1 MYKLFSPYHKNQKGE
16 GEGSL
21 IIVIL
26 IICALI
32 SAIFWFFKF
41 IRTTK
46 HDRQEKAIKLQIAKD
61 NEQRKLI
68 AEKKEPKG
76 YIYYYQPGITG
87 KEPYKIRRPY
97 FEE

>member
-1 MYKLFSPYHKNQKGE
+1 MLRLFLPYHKNQKGE

-41 IRTTK
+41 VRTSKLDKQQAAYKK
-46 HDRQEKAIKLQIAKD
+46 HMAEEEEK
-61 NEQRKLI
+61 RKL
-68 AEKKEPKG
+68 ALDKKEPKG
-76 YIYYYQPGITG
+76 YIYYYHPGITG
-87 KEPYKIRRPY
+87 KEPYLIKRPY
-97 FEE
+97 FGE